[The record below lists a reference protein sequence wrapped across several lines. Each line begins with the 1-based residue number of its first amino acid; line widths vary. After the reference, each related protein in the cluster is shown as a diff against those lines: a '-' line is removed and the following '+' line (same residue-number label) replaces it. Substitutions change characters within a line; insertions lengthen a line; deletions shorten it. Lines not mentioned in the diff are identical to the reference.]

1 MKTRLIVL
9 SLLAVVA
16 VASTSAVV
24 AYHFGYRQGGEEERA
39 CWTIDPVSAEAW
51 VDGEITA
58 RRDTRKHPFL
68 KSRLELRSNRSVN
81 SIPTHVRF

>member
-16 VASTSAVV
+16 VASISAVV
-24 AYHFGYRQGGEEERA
+24 AYHFGYRHGGAAERA
-39 CWTIDPVSAEAW
+39 CWIIDPAPAEAW
-51 VDGEITA
+51 VRGEITA
-58 RRDTRKHPFL
+58 RRDTSKHPL
-68 KSRLELRSNRSVN
+68 LRSRLELRPNRSVN